1 MKKHLRIL
9 TRYFQVNLASAMEYR
24 ASFVSQAFGML
35 LSNATFV
42 LFWWVLFQQV
52 HGSIGGYGF
61 RDVMFIW
68 ALASSAFGLG
78 DVLFGNT
85 RQLTRL
91 IITGELDTFLLQPC
105 NLLVNV
111 CCARTSLSAY
121 GDLAYGFLL
130 LALTQGGDG
139 QAWLFFLLGVP
150 IGALLMTGLAIGTH
164 SLTFYLGD
172 ASLIGGLSTEFV
184 LNFSLYPEG
193 IYPSVIR
200 AVMYSL
206 IPAAFV
212 VHVPLRLARNFDPLW
227 LAVWL
232 AAAAIYC
239 ALSAWFFHR
248 SLRRYESGNVIVNRI

>member
-9 TRYFQVNLASAMEYR
+9 LRYFQVNLAAAMEYR

-52 HGSIGGYGF
+52 NGDIGGYGF

-68 ALASSAFGLG
+68 AVASSAFGLG

-91 IITGELDTFLLQPC
+91 IVTGELDTFLLQPC
-105 NLLVNV
+105 NLLLNV

-121 GDLAYGFLL
+121 GDLAYGFVL
-130 LALTQGGDG
+130 LALTQGSDG

-150 IGALLMTGLAIGTH
+150 IGALLMAALAIAMH
-164 SLTFYLGD
+164 SMTFYLGD
-172 ASLIGGLSTEFV
+172 ASLIGMLSTEFV

-193 IYPSVIR
+193 IYPAAIR
-200 AVMYSL
+200 ALMYSL

-212 VHVPLRLARNFDPLW
+212 VHVPLRLARGFDPVW
-227 LAVWL
+227 LALWL
-232 AAAAIYC
+232 AAAAAYC
-239 ALSAWFFHR
+239 ALAAWFFHR
-248 SLRRYESGNVIVNRI
+248 SLRRYESGNVIVTRI